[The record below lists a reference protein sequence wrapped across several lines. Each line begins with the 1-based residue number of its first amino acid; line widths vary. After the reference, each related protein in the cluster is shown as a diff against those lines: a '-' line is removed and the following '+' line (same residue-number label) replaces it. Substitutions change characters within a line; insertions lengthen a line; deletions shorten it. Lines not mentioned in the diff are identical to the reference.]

1 MITGFLGR
9 VLCVYIHG
17 THHRVRNNL
26 QLIVSLL
33 RLLEDS
39 LVSDDGKNAIRE
51 SRSRIFAMAL
61 IEDKLYDTGNLDKE
75 AFTCFLA
82 EYQSFM
88 TEQIGAERFTLETSI
103 TVPDSLFN
111 SSYAIPLGLI
121 INELVQNACLY
132 GSDSKGKIRVVLSLE
147 ADDRGRRILK
157 VRDHGPGFPSGFRT
171 DKNGK
176 LGFLL
181 IDTLV
186 RQIQGSLE
194 VYSDQG
200 AVVCISF

>member
-9 VLCVYIHG
+9 VLWVYIHE
-17 THHRVRNNL
+17 THHRIRNNL
-26 QLIVSLL
+26 QLIISLL
-33 RLLEDS
+33 RLQEDS

-51 SRSRIFAMAL
+51 SKNRIFAMAL
-61 IEDKLYDTGNLDKE
+61 IEDKLYDAGNLDKE
-75 AFTCFLA
+75 AFSCFLA
-82 EYQSFM
+82 EYESFM

-103 TVPDSLFN
+103 TVTDSLFN

-132 GSDSKGKIRVVLSLE
+132 GPDSEGKIRVMLSLD
-147 ADDRGRRILK
+147 ADSQGKRILK
-157 VRDHGPGFPSGFRT
+157 VRDYGPEFPPGFRT
-171 DKNGK
+171 DKDGK

-200 AVVCISF
+200 AVVRIVF